1 MADKY
6 NTKEVG
12 QISDKSQKQSLSD
25 TQLLSLSEA
34 AAFAEVSTRTIERH
48 ATFTKY
54 QTVATVRNGKKV
66 KCYELSWLSTKF
78 KNVVSETETKINKN
92 NGLEDTTKTKTKQ
105 KKQNVVSETFLQ
117 EHLANLTKE
126 LQFKSDLIIKL
137 QDSNNAL
144 LENSRALLESEQK
157 TKMLL
162 ADLQFQQKT
171 LLLDKPT
178 ANQSGKKD
186 SKIWW
191 ALFCLLI
198 VVCGIGL
205 YFGVHFIQDLI
216 NKIHL

>member
-6 NTKEVG
+6 KTKEVG

-54 QTVATVRNGKKV
+54 QTVGTIRNGKKV
-66 KCYELSWLSTKF
+66 KCYELSWLTTKF
-78 KNVVSETETKINKN
+78 KNVVSETETKTNKN
-92 NGLEDTTKTKTKQ
+92 NGLEDTTTTKTKQ

-126 LQFKSDLIIKL
+126 LQFKSDLIIRL
-137 QDSNNAL
+137 QDSND
-144 LENSRALLESEQK
+144 ALLESEQK

-205 YFGVHFIQDLI
+205 YFGIHFIQDLI
-216 NKIHL
+216 NKIHF

>member
-1 MADKY
+1 MSDK
-6 NTKEVG
+6 NKTKEVG
-12 QISDKSQKQSLSD
+12 QISDKSQKQTLSD

-34 AAFAEVSTRTIERH
+34 STFAGVSTRTIERH

-54 QTVATVRNGKKV
+54 QTVGTVRNGKKI
-66 KCYELSWLSTKF
+66 KCYELSWLTDKF
-78 KNVVSETETKINKN
+78 KNVVSEAEPKTLNNKASVDTK
-92 NGLEDTTKTKTKQ
+92 TTKTKQ

-137 QDSNNAL
+137 QDTNT
-144 LENSRALLESEQK
+144 ALLESEQK

-178 ANQSGKKD
+178 AKQSEQKS

-191 ALFCLLI
+191 ALFVLLAANCA
-198 VVCGIGL
+198 VLL
-205 YFGVHFIQDLI
+205 YFGVTIVQDFFNKLI
-216 NKIHL
+216 SNF

>member
-1 MADKY
+1 MMS
-6 NTKEVG
+6 NNRPNNVG
-12 QISDKSQKQSLSD
+12 QISDKSVKKTLSD
-25 TQLLSLSEA
+25 IKLLSVSEA
-34 AAFAEVSTRTIERH
+34 AAFAQVSTRTIERH

-54 QTVATVRNGKKV
+54 QTVVTIKNGKKV
-66 KCYELSWLSTKF
+66 KCYEVSWLTDKF
-78 KNVVSETETKINKN
+78 KNVVSDNETKTNNSKEFTDATPTKN
-92 NGLEDTTKTKTKQ
+92 KQ

-162 ADLQFQQKT
+162 ADLQLQQKT

-178 ANQSGKKD
+178 TKSLEKGTR
-186 SKIWW
+186 IWW
-191 ALFCLLI
+191 ALFFLLVAI
-198 VVCGIGL
+198 SGVLL
-205 YFGVHFIQDLI
+205 YYGFYFIQNVIDAI
-216 NKIHL
+216 AK

>member
-6 NTKEVG
+6 KTKEVG

-54 QTVATVRNGKKV
+54 QTVGTIRNGKKV
-66 KCYELSWLSTKF
+66 KCYELSWLTTKF
-78 KNVVSETETKINKN
+78 KNVVSETETKTNKN
-92 NGLEDTTKTKTKQ
+92 NGLEDTTTTKTKQ

-126 LQFKSDLIIKL
+126 LQFKSDLIIRL
-137 QDSNNAL
+137 QDSND
-144 LENSRALLESEQK
+144 ALLESEQK

-162 ADLQFQQKT
+162 ADLQLQQKT

-178 ANQSGKKD
+178 AKQSGKKD
-186 SKIWW
+186 SKIQW
-191 ALFCLLI
+191 ALFFLFVAACGSILYLGVSLI
-198 VVCGIGL
+198 HDFL
-205 YFGVHFIQDLI
+205 NKLI
-216 NKIHL
+216 SNF

>member
-6 NTKEVG
+6 KTKEVG

-34 AAFAEVSTRTIERH
+34 AAFADVSTRTIERH

-54 QTVATVRNGKKV
+54 QTVGTIRNGKKV
-66 KCYELSWLSTKF
+66 KCYELSWLTTKF
-78 KNVVSETETKINKN
+78 KNVVSETETKTNKN
-92 NGLEDTTKTKTKQ
+92 NGLEDTTTTKTKQ

-126 LQFKSDLIIKL
+126 LQFKSDLIIRL
-137 QDSNNAL
+137 QDSND
-144 LENSRALLESEQK
+144 ALLESEQK

-162 ADLQFQQKT
+162 ADLQLQQKT

-178 ANQSGKKD
+178 AKQSGKKD
-186 SKIWW
+186 SKIQW
-191 ALFCLLI
+191 ALFCLL
-198 VVCGIGL
+198 VAVCGIFL
-205 YFGVHFIQDLI
+205 YFGIYFIQDLI
-216 NKIHL
+216 NKIHF